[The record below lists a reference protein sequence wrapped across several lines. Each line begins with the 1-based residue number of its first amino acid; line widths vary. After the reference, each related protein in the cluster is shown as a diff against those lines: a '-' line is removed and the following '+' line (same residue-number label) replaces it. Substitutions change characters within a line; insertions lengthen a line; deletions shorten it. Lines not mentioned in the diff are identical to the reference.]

1 MSDGQKS
8 CFGFGFLILGLVLAV
23 ASLLAGGI
31 GELIT
36 FFGGD
41 SLGVDFRLGLYIA
54 IGVFVVLFAA
64 AVFFFLSIRNW
75 AWLPAIAG
83 GVYTLMPDLIIGP
96 EDDVVAMILG
106 VLVSGLL
113 AHIKDRQEERATT
126 PRPESPPKLQEE

>member
-8 CFGFGFLILGLVLAV
+8 CFGFGFLILGLVLAI
-23 ASLLAGGI
+23 ASLVAGGI

-36 FFGGD
+36 FFGGN
-41 SLGVDFRLGLYIA
+41 SLGINVQTGLYIA

-64 AVFFFLSIRNW
+64 SVFFLISIRNW

-83 GVYTLMPDLIIGP
+83 GVYTILPDLILGP
-96 EDDVVAMILG
+96 EDDILALVLG

-113 AHIKDRQEERATT
+113 AHIKDRREDRSSG
-126 PRPESPPKLQEE
+126 PRPESPPKLPGK

>member
-1 MSDGQKS
+1 MSVGQKS

-31 GELIT
+31 GELIA
-36 FFGGD
+36 FK
-41 SLGVDFRLGLYIA
+41 LGLYIA

-83 GVYTLMPDLIIGP
+83 AVYTILPDLIIGP
-96 EDDVVAMILG
+96 EDDIVAMVLG

-113 AHIKDRQEERATT
+113 AHIKDRREEGAAA
-126 PRPESPPKLQEE
+126 PRPEAPPKLPEK

>member
-31 GELIT
+31 GELIS

-41 SLGVDFRLGLYIA
+41 SLGIDFKLGLYIA
-54 IGVFVVLFAA
+54 IGVFLVLFAA

-83 GVYTLMPDLIIGP
+83 AVYTILPDLIIGP
-96 EDDVVAMILG
+96 EDDIVAMILG

-113 AHIKDRQEERATT
+113 AHIKDRREAGTAA
-126 PRPESPPKLQEE
+126 PRPESPPKLPEE